1 MNNKMKIVF
10 PLAVMMALALF
21 IGVQS
26 GAAENKEKVD
36 PKPVNPLCPITGGEV
51 KEDGGKLV
59 WNNTTIGFCCPGCI
73 DKFDKMTAKEKAT
86 KLHKAMAKVDP
97 VNSLC
102 PIMKKGKVKAK
113 GGSTVWKGNK
123 IGFCCP
129 GCLKKWDKKTGKDKD
144 AFVAKYVKPSKS

>member
-1 MNNKMKIVF
+1 MSNKIKIAF
-10 PLAVMMALALF
+10 PLAVMIALALF

-26 GAAENKEKVD
+26 GAAESKVKVD
-36 PKPVNPLCPITGGEV
+36 PKPVNPLCPITGGAV

-59 WNNTTIGFCCPGCI
+59 WNTTTISFCCPDCI
-73 DKFDKMTAKEKAT
+73 DKFEKMTAKEKAT
-86 KLHKAMAKVDP
+86 KLHKAMAKVEP

-102 PIMKKGKVKAK
+102 PSMKKGKVKAK
-113 GGSTVWKGNK
+113 GGSTVWKGKK

-129 GCLKKWDKKTGKDKD
+129 GCLKKWDKKTDKDKD